1 VDSDFV
7 ADLDK
12 RRFLTGYVFTAGG
25 CVVSWKATL
34 QLVHLLLVPT
44 WIREGSSQVMAI
56 VEVCKESVCLALW
69 RCLLHYFFGTVKVP
83 YTLLKIKC
91 CMRER
96 STLIL
101 STDTSETYL

>member
-56 VEVCKESVCLALW
+56 VEVCKESVW
-69 RCLLHYFFGTVKVP
+69 
-83 YTLLKIKC
+83 LKDLYSELCGGDSCIK
-91 CMRER
+91 
-96 STLIL
+96 LF
-101 STDTSETYL
+101 